1 VLIRHLRQ
9 RRRDVAWLAAW
20 SFVQSLPAVASGW
33 SLAQA
38 TTQFL
43 AGRTAL
49 GLAWLGVLAAAALAG
64 AFGTRQ
70 LYLRIGMIVEPFR
83 DALVTAIVDG
93 ALARPDT
100 RSVARLTHQAEIVRD
115 SVAGV
120 LGITCTLACTMV
132 STLVGL
138 VTLLPA
144 TLPYVVPPLL
154 ASVILLRLLLRPY
167 AARQR
172 AAVLTEESVAA
183 EVARAAS
190 AARDITACGAEA
202 LVLDGLDRHIAAQEK
217 AARRVASV
225 GAARLL
231 CLAVGGWL
239 PLLLVLA
246 AAPGMLRHGASP
258 GDIVGAVTYVAGS
271 LRGVLYT
278 LSQGMGAGLVR
289 LNVTLERI
297 LQTSAPQETP
307 AETPPETTAIA
318 RRPAAP
324 NQDQDQD
331 QDGALELRDVTFAY
345 GPHAEPVI
353 SGLTLT
359 VPAGD
364 HLAVV
369 GPSGIGKSSLAGL
382 IAGMLSPGEGKVL
395 FDGLPVAGLGQN
407 WRILIPQEAYVFAGT
422 LKENLRYFHPATT
435 TELDEAAA
443 AIGLTPF
450 ITRLGG
456 YDAAISPAA
465 LSAGERQLIALTR
478 AYLSPAR
485 VVILDEA
492 TCHLDPAAEEQAE
505 AVFSRRGGTLIVIA
519 HRISSAR
526 RARRILVLDGARP
539 QVGDHSSLLASSVMY
554 ADLAGQWDTPSNPER
569 TVVAPPAARLLSGP
583 TGLRPVSV
591 SPTPRG
597 GEQHHAPPAGRGQPS
612 NSMLAALPTGG
623 DRPRCRGFGQ
633 HPPPTTRRHGI
644 LRNLGHL
651 AKAVGPWAPTYSPGE
666 SPLVNASIR
675 SVSVRSKRSPSREV
689 AALLYLRF
697 ARSGGLF
704 GWAT

>member
-1 VLIRHLRQ
+1 M
-9 RRRDVAWLAAW
+9 
-20 SFVQSLPAVASGW
+20 SCPAVSPADRN
-33 SLAQA
+33 LL
-38 TTQFL
+38 F
-43 AGRTAL
+43 
-49 GLAWLGVLAAAALAG
+49 GVLALQMD
-64 AFGTRQ
+64 F
-70 LYLRIGMIVEPFR
+70 IGR

-93 ALARPDT
+93 ALARPDP
-100 RSVARLTHQAEIVRD
+100 RSVARMTHQAEIVRD

-172 AAVLTEESVAA
+172 AAVLAEESVAA

-202 LVLDGLDRHIAAQEK
+202 LVLDGLARHIAGQER
-217 AARRVASV
+217 AARRVASA
-225 GAARLL
+225 GTARLL

-246 AAPGMLRHGASP
+246 AAPGMLRRGASP

-297 LQTSAPQETP
+297 LQTSAPQEIP

-318 RRPAAP
+318 SRPPVP

-331 QDGALELRDVTFAY
+331 GTLELRDVTFAY

-382 IAGMLSPGEGKVL
+382 VAGMLSPDEGEVR

-554 ADLAGQWDTPSNPER
+554 ADLAGEWDAPRYPER
-569 TVVAPPAARLLSGP
+569 AVVSPPA
-583 TGLRPVSV
+583 V
-591 SPTPRG
+591 
-597 GEQHHAPPAGRGQPS
+597 
-612 NSMLAALPTGG
+612 
-623 DRPRCRGFGQ
+623 
-633 HPPPTTRRHGI
+633 
-644 LRNLGHL
+644 
-651 AKAVGPWAPTYSPGE
+651 
-666 SPLVNASIR
+666 
-675 SVSVRSKRSPSREV
+675 
-689 AALLYLRF
+689 
-697 ARSGGLF
+697 
-704 GWAT
+704 

>member
-1 VLIRHLRQ
+1 VLIRHLR
-9 RRRDVAWLAAW
+9 RHRKDVAWLAAW
-20 SFVQSLPAVASGW
+20 SLVQSLPAAASGW

-43 AGRTAL
+43 AGRTDA

-70 LYLRIGMIVEPFR
+70 VYLRIGVIVEPFR
-83 DALVTAIVDG
+83 DDLVTAIVDG
-93 ALARPDT
+93 ALARPDS
-100 RSVARLTHQAEIVRD
+100 RSVARMTHQAEIVRD

-120 LGITCTLACTMV
+120 LAITCTFACTVV
-132 STLVGL
+132 STLAGL

-172 AAVLTEESVAA
+172 AAVLAEESVAA

-190 AARDITACGAEA
+190 AARDITACGAED
-202 LVLDGLDRHIAAQEK
+202 LVLDSLARHIARQEK
-217 AARRVASV
+217 AARHVA
-225 GAARLL
+225 GAGSARLL

-246 AAPGMLRHGASP
+246 AAPGMLRHGVSP
-258 GDIVGAVTYVAGS
+258 GDIVGAVTYVTGS
-271 LRGVLYT
+271 MRGALYA

-289 LNVTLERI
+289 LRVTLERI
-297 LQTSAPQETP
+297 LQTSAPPETLPETLPETP
-307 AETPPETTAIA
+307 AETPPQASAIGPP
-318 RRPAAP
+318 RRATLS
-324 NQDQDQD
+324 QD
-331 QDGALELRDVTFAY
+331 QDGTLEVRDVTFAY

-359 VPAGD
+359 VPPGD

-382 IAGMLSPGEGKVL
+382 LAGMLRPGKGEVL
-395 FDGLPVAGLGQN
+395 LDGLPVAGLGRS

-422 LKENLRYFHPATT
+422 LKENLTYFHPAAT
-435 TELDEAAA
+435 TELDEAAE
-443 AIGLTPF
+443 AIGLTAL

-456 YDAAISPAA
+456 YGAAITPAA

-478 AYLSPAR
+478 AYLPATG

-492 TCHLDPAAEEQAE
+492 TCHLDPAAEERAE
-505 AVFSRRGGTLIVIA
+505 AAFARRDRTLIVIA

-526 RARRILVLDGARP
+526 RAGRVLVLDGTRP
-539 QVGDHSSLLASSVMY
+539 QVGDHSSLLASSAMY
-554 ADLAGQWDTPSNPER
+554 ADLAGRWETPHYPER
-569 TVVAPPAARLLSGP
+569 TAASAPAARLLTGP
-583 TGLRPVSV
+583 
-591 SPTPRG
+591 
-597 GEQHHAPPAGRGQPS
+597 
-612 NSMLAALPTGG
+612 
-623 DRPRCRGFGQ
+623 
-633 HPPPTTRRHGI
+633 
-644 LRNLGHL
+644 
-651 AKAVGPWAPTYSPGE
+651 PG
-666 SPLVNASIR
+666 
-675 SVSVRSKRSPSREV
+675 
-689 AALLYLRF
+689 
-697 ARSGGLF
+697 
-704 GWAT
+704 

>member
-1 VLIRHLRQ
+1 VLIRHLR
-9 RRRDVAWLAAW
+9 RHRKDVAWLAAW
-20 SFVQSLPAVASGW
+20 SLVQSLPAVASGW

-70 LYLRIGMIVEPFR
+70 VYLSIGAIVEPFR
-83 DALVTAIVDG
+83 DDLVTAIVDG
-93 ALARPDT
+93 ALARPDS
-100 RSVARLTHQAEIVRD
+100 RSVARMTHQAEIVRD

-120 LGITCTLACTMV
+120 LLVTSTFACTVV
-132 STLVGL
+132 STMAGL

-172 AAVLTEESVAA
+172 AAVLAEESVAA

-190 AARDITACGAEA
+190 AARDITACGGED
-202 LVLDGLDRHIAAQEK
+202 LVLDGLARHIARQEK
-217 AARRVASV
+217 AARRVANAGS
-225 GAARLL
+225 ARLL

-246 AAPGMLRHGASP
+246 AAPGMLRRGATP
-258 GDIVGAVTYVAGS
+258 GDIVGAVTYITGS
-271 LRGVLYT
+271 LRGILYT

-297 LQTSAPQETP
+297 LQTSARPETL
-307 AETPPETTAIA
+307 AETPQEGPSMGPPRSASA
-318 RRPAAP
+318 SARPAA
-324 NQDQDQD
+324 NQDR
-331 QDGALELRDVTFAY
+331 DGTLELRDVTFAY

-359 VPAGD
+359 IPPGD
-364 HLAVV
+364 HLAVI

-382 IAGMLSPGEGKVL
+382 LAGMLSPGKGEVL
-395 FDGLPVAGLGQN
+395 LDGLPVAGLGRS
-407 WRILIPQEAYVFAGT
+407 WRILIPQEAYVFTGT
-422 LKENLRYFHPATT
+422 MKENLTYLYSATK
-435 TELDEAAA
+435 TELDEAAE
-443 AIGLTPF
+443 AIGLTPL

-456 YDAAISPAA
+456 YGAAIAPAA

-478 AYLSPAR
+478 AYLAPAR
-485 VVILDEA
+485 LVILDEA

-505 AVFSRRGGTLIVIA
+505 TAFSRRGGTLVVIA

-526 RARRILVLDGARP
+526 RARRTLVLDGALP
-539 QVGDHSSLLASSVMY
+539 HVGDHSSLLASSAMY
-554 ADLAGQWDTPSNPER
+554 ADLTGQWE
-569 TVVAPPAARLLSGP
+569 
-583 TGLRPVSV
+583 
-591 SPTPRG
+591 TPR
-597 GEQHHAPPAGRGQPS
+597 
-612 NSMLAALPTGG
+612 
-623 DRPRCRGFGQ
+623 
-633 HPPPTTRRHGI
+633 
-644 LRNLGHL
+644 
-651 AKAVGPWAPTYSPGE
+651 
-666 SPLVNASIR
+666 
-675 SVSVRSKRSPSREV
+675 VRSGE
-689 AALLYLRF
+689 RF
-697 ARSGGLF
+697 
-704 GWAT
+704 

>member
-1 VLIRHLRQ
+1 VLIRHLR
-9 RRRDVAWLAAW
+9 RRRKDVVWLAAW

-38 TTQFL
+38 TTMFL

-70 LYLRIGMIVEPFR
+70 VFLRIGAIVEPFR
-83 DALVTAIVDG
+83 DDLVTTIVDG

-100 RSVARLTHQAEIVRD
+100 RSVARMTHQVEIVRD

-120 LGITCTLACTMV
+120 LAITCTFACTVV

-154 ASVILLRLLLRPY
+154 ASVVLLRLLLRPY

-172 AAVLTEESVAA
+172 AAVLAEESVAA
-183 EVARAAS
+183 GVARAAS
-190 AARDITACGAEA
+190 AARDITACGAED
-202 LVLDGLDRHIAAQEK
+202 LVLDDLACRIACQEK
-217 AARRVASV
+217 AARHVARAGS
-225 GAARLL
+225 ARLL

-246 AAPGMLRHGASP
+246 AAPGMLRHGVSP
-258 GDIVGAVTYVAGS
+258 GDIIGAVTYVTGS
-271 LRGVLYT
+271 LRGALYT
-278 LSQGMGAGLVR
+278 LSQCMGAGLVR
-289 LNVTLERI
+289 LNVTLDRI
-297 LQTSAPQETP
+297 LQTSAPSETQ
-307 AETPPETTAIA
+307 TGTLAIA
-318 RRPAAP
+318 PRRPTP
-324 NQDQDQD
+324 DQDQP
-331 QDGALELRDVTFAY
+331 GTLELRDVTFAY

-353 SGLTLT
+353 SALTLT
-359 VPAGD
+359 VPPGD

-382 IAGMLSPGEGKVL
+382 IAGMLRPDKGEVL
-395 FDGLPVAGLGQN
+395 LDGLPVDRLGRS

-422 LKENLRYFHPATT
+422 LKENLTYLCPATK
-435 TELDEAAA
+435 TELDEAAE
-443 AIGLTPF
+443 AIGLTSL

-456 YDAAISPAA
+456 YGAAVIPAA

-478 AYLSPAR
+478 AYLPAAR

-505 AVFSRRGGTLIVIA
+505 AAFARRRGTLIVIA

-539 QVGDHSSLLASSVMY
+539 QVGDHSSLLVSSVMY
-554 ADLAGQWDTPSNPER
+554 ADLAGQWDHQAQSTK
-569 TVVAPPAARLLSGP
+569 
-583 TGLRPVSV
+583 
-591 SPTPRG
+591 SP
-597 GEQHHAPPAGRGQPS
+597 
-612 NSMLAALPTGG
+612 
-623 DRPRCRGFGQ
+623 
-633 HPPPTTRRHGI
+633 
-644 LRNLGHL
+644 
-651 AKAVGPWAPTYSPGE
+651 
-666 SPLVNASIR
+666 
-675 SVSVRSKRSPSREV
+675 
-689 AALLYLRF
+689 
-697 ARSGGLF
+697 
-704 GWAT
+704 

>member
-70 LYLRIGMIVEPFR
+70 LYLRIGVIVEPFR
-83 DALVTAIVDG
+83 DNLVTAIVDG

-100 RSVARLTHQAEIVRD
+100 RSVARMTHQAEIVRD

-172 AAVLTEESVAA
+172 AAVLAEESVAA
-183 EVARAAS
+183 EVARVAS

-202 LVLDGLDRHIAAQEK
+202 LVLDGLARHIARQEK
-217 AARRVASV
+217 AARRVASA
-225 GAARLL
+225 GSARLL

-318 RRPAAP
+318 PRPAAL
-324 NQDQDQD
+324 NQDQD
-331 QDGALELRDVTFAY
+331 GTLELRDVTFAY

-382 IAGMLSPGEGKVL
+382 VAGMLSPGEGEVL
-395 FDGLPVAGLGQN
+395 FDGLPVVGLGRN

-422 LKENLRYFHPATT
+422 MKENLRYLHPATG
-435 TELDEAAA
+435 TELDEAAE

-554 ADLAGQWDTPSNPER
+554 ADLAGEWDTPSYPER
-569 TVVAPPAARLLSGP
+569 TAVAPPAARLLRGP
-583 TGLRPVSV
+583 TALRRVSV
-591 SPTPRG
+591 PPTPRG
-597 GEQHHAPPAGRGQPS
+597 GEQDHAPSAGRGQPS
-612 NSMLAALPTGG
+612 SSMLAVLPTGG
-623 DRPRCRGFGQ
+623 DRPRCRWL
-633 HPPPTTRRHGI
+633 PRP
-644 LRNLGHL
+644 
-651 AKAVGPWAPTYSPGE
+651 E
-666 SPLVNASIR
+666 SRAT
-675 SVSVRSKRSPSREV
+675 
-689 AALLYLRF
+689 
-697 ARSGGLF
+697 LF

>member
-1 VLIRHLRQ
+1 VLIRHLR
-9 RRRDVAWLAAW
+9 RRRKDVAWLAAW

-38 TTQFL
+38 TTMFL

-70 LYLRIGMIVEPFR
+70 VFLRIGAIVEPFR
-83 DALVTAIVDG
+83 DDLVTTIVDG

-100 RSVARLTHQAEIVRD
+100 RSVARMTHQVEIVRD
-115 SVAGV
+115 SVADV
-120 LGITCTLACTMV
+120 LAITCTFACTVV

-154 ASVILLRLLLRPY
+154 ASVVLLRLLLRPY

-172 AAVLTEESVAA
+172 AAVLAEESVAA

-190 AARDITACGAEA
+190 AARDITACGAED
-202 LVLDGLDRHIAAQEK
+202 LVLDGLARRIACQEK
-217 AARRVASV
+217 AARHVARAGS
-225 GAARLL
+225 ARLL

-246 AAPGMLRHGASP
+246 AAPGMLRHGVSP
-258 GDIVGAVTYVAGS
+258 GDIVGAVTYVTGS
-271 LRGVLYT
+271 LRGALYT

-289 LNVTLERI
+289 LNVTLDRI
-297 LQTSAPQETP
+297 LQTSAP
-307 AETPPETTAIA
+307 PETQTETLAIA
-318 RRPAAP
+318 PRRSAP
-324 NQDQDQD
+324 DQDQP
-331 QDGALELRDVTFAY
+331 GTLELRDVTFAY

-353 SGLTLT
+353 SALTLT
-359 VPAGD
+359 VPPGD

-382 IAGMLSPGEGKVL
+382 IAGMLRPDKGEVL
-395 FDGLPVAGLGQN
+395 LDGLPVDGLGQS

-422 LKENLRYFHPATT
+422 LKENLTYLHPATK
-435 TELDEAAA
+435 TELDEAAE
-443 AIGLTPF
+443 AIGLTSL

-456 YDAAISPAA
+456 YGAAVIPAA

-478 AYLSPAR
+478 AYLPPAR

-505 AVFSRRGGTLIVIA
+505 AAFARRRGTLIVIA

-526 RARRILVLDGARP
+526 RSRRILVLDGARP
-539 QVGDHSSLLASSVMY
+539 QVGDHSSLLVSSVMY
-554 ADLAGQWDTPSNPER
+554 ADLAGQWDKP
-569 TVVAPPAARLLSGP
+569 G
-583 TGLRPVSV
+583 
-591 SPTPRG
+591 
-597 GEQHHAPPAGRGQPS
+597 
-612 NSMLAALPTGG
+612 AL
-623 DRPRCRGFGQ
+623 
-633 HPPPTTRRHGI
+633 
-644 LRNLGHL
+644 
-651 AKAVGPWAPTYSPGE
+651 
-666 SPLVNASIR
+666 
-675 SVSVRSKRSPSREV
+675 
-689 AALLYLRF
+689 
-697 ARSGGLF
+697 
-704 GWAT
+704 

>member
-1 VLIRHLRQ
+1 MLIRHLG
-9 RRRDVAWLAAW
+9 RRRKDVAWLAAW
-20 SFVQSLPAVASGW
+20 SLVQSLPAVASGW

-38 TTQFL
+38 TNQFL
-43 AGRTAL
+43 VGRTAL
-49 GLAWLGVLAAAALAG
+49 GLVWLGVLAAAALAG

-70 LYLRIGMIVEPFR
+70 VYLRIGVIVEPFR
-83 DALVTAIVDG
+83 DDLVTAIVDG
-93 ALARPDT
+93 ALARPDP
-100 RSVARLTHQAEIVRD
+100 RSVARMTHQAEIVRD
-115 SVAGV
+115 SLAGV
-120 LGITCTLACTMV
+120 LAITCTFACTIL

-172 AAVLTEESVAA
+172 AAVLAEESVAA

-190 AARDITACGAEA
+190 AVRDITACGAED
-202 LVLDGLDRHIAAQEK
+202 LVFDGLARHIARQEK
-217 AARRVASV
+217 AARDIAVAGS
-225 GAARLL
+225 ARLL
-231 CLAVGGWL
+231 CLAAGGWL

-258 GDIVGAVTYVAGS
+258 GDIVGAVTYISGS
-271 LRGVLYT
+271 LRGVLSM
-278 LSQGMGAGLVR
+278 LIQGMGAGLVR

-297 LQTSAPQETP
+297 LQTSAPPETP
-307 AETPPETTAIA
+307 AIA
-318 RRPAAP
+318 PLRSAPTRNP

-331 QDGALELRDVTFAY
+331 GTLELRDVTFAY

-359 VPAGD
+359 VPPGD

-382 IAGMLSPGEGKVL
+382 LAGMLSPGQGEVL
-395 FDGLPVAGLGQN
+395 LDGLPVGGLGRS
-407 WRILIPQEAYVFAGT
+407 WRILIPQEAYVFGGS
-422 LKENLRYFHPATT
+422 LQENLTYLYPATE
-435 TELDEAAA
+435 TELDEAAQ

-450 ITRLGG
+450 IARLGG
-456 YDAAISPAA
+456 YSAAITPAA

-478 AYLSPAR
+478 AYLPPAR
-485 VVILDEA
+485 LVILDEA

-505 AVFSRRGGTLIVIA
+505 AAFSHRGGTLIVIA

-554 ADLAGQWDTPSNPER
+554 ADLAGQWDPPDYPER
-569 TVVAPPAARLLSGP
+569 TAA
-583 TGLRPVSV
+583 T
-591 SPTPRG
+591 
-597 GEQHHAPPAGRGQPS
+597 PPAGRLLS
-612 NSMLAALPTGG
+612 
-623 DRPRCRGFGQ
+623 RPAGLR
-633 HPPPTTRRHGI
+633 PASTRRRQQI
-644 LRNLGHL
+644 PVIPKP
-651 AKAVGPWAPTYSPGE
+651 ATP
-666 SPLVNASIR
+666 
-675 SVSVRSKRSPSREV
+675 
-689 AALLYLRF
+689 
-697 ARSGGLF
+697 AR
-704 GWAT
+704 WDN